1 MSSRNET
8 SEQAVATSSTT
19 LRSRWNRAFVVL
31 FVVVGASGLAAFI
44 GTRALVVMF
53 RGTAERVEADASLL
67 AELRTAIVPHAL
79 GLVARDQPSN
89 AVKDPVEASIEA
101 LFAEGTAESRPSAER
116 RLFQRAL
123 DRWRLMVAATGTAEN
138 PVSIS
143 ERGMLVAVGVP
154 EVLTLLEQAGEAGRA
169 RARDDIARARD
180 LERIRM
186 AALALIVILVSALL
200 LRFAR
205 RLSAE
210 VLRPV
215 GLLRD
220 SANQLAAGQL
230 DHRVEFHRD
239 DELGELAASFNAMAE
254 AISGSQRRLT
264 RQANHDSLTGLANR
278 AVFHARLKA
287 ALGRP
292 ERREATQAVLFVDL
306 DDFKDVNDTL
316 GHAAGDQLLCVVATR
331 LNDAV
336 RPGDLVAR
344 LGGDEFALLLD
355 GVPDH
360 DVALAVAE
368 RVVAALAAPVEL
380 AGTWVHVGA
389 SVGLA
394 MRQSDSDPQSLMR
407 ETDVAMYTA
416 KGRGKN
422 RVERYDATLSDAVD
436 EHHALRGEVAVAA
449 GRGELVLDY
458 QPIVDLA
465 TGRFSGVEA
474 LVRWQHPTRGL
485 LPPSAFIG
493 LAEQTGAIAGIGSWV
508 LETAA
513 GQVRSWQ
520 GRYRIPELK
529 LSVNVSVCQLDDPG
543 FADHVS
549 DVLAR
554 TGLEPGSLVLE
565 IIESVLANPAGGAAL
580 SLDQLRLRGVQVALD
595 DFGTGRASIG
605 YMRQLP
611 VDILKL
617 DRSFVSGE
625 RADRT
630 GDVLLQAIVG
640 LARRLGLDVIPEG
653 IEAPEQ
659 LARLQALGCPTGQ
672 GFLLSRPVPAAAIDE
687 LLAAPIPLPAL
698 LRGAAEVDRA
708 VKLP

>member
-1 MSSRNET
+1 MI
-8 SEQAVATSSTT
+8 QPATSTTT

-31 FVVVGASGLAAFI
+31 VVVVGAGGMANFI
-44 GTRALVVMF
+44 GTRAVVGTF
-53 RGTAERVEADASLL
+53 RATAERVEAETSLL
-67 AELRTAIVPHAL
+67 ADLRAEIVSHAL
-79 GLVARDQPSN
+79 VLVGMEEQGN
-89 AVKDPVEASIEA
+89 AAKSPAFEASIEVH
-101 LFAEGTAESRPSAER
+101 FAEVLATSSPTEEG

-123 DRWRLMVAATGTAEN
+123 DRWRRMVAATGTAEKPASN
-138 PVSIS
+138 QQ
-143 ERGMLVAVGVP
+143 RGEVIAVGLP
-154 EVLTLLEQAGEAGRA
+154 EVLRLLDQGGETGRA
-169 RARDDIARARD
+169 RTSDNIDRARG
-180 LERIRM
+180 LERTAL
-186 AALALIVILVSALL
+186 AALAALIILVSALM

-215 GLLRD
+215 GMLRD
-220 SANQLAAGQL
+220 SANQLAAGEL
-230 DHRVEFHRD
+230 DHRVEFNRD

-278 AVFHARLKA
+278 AAYHARLKD
-287 ALGRP
+287 ALGRS
-292 ERREATQAVLFVDL
+292 ERREGTQAVLFVDL

-316 GHAAGDQLLCVVATR
+316 GHAAGDALLCVVASR
-331 LNDAV
+331 LDDAV

-355 GVPDH
+355 GVPDLTG
-360 DVALAVAE
+360 ALAVAE
-368 RVVAALAAPVEL
+368 RAVASLAVPVEL
-380 AGTWVHVGA
+380 AGAWVQVGA

-394 MRQSDSDPQSLMR
+394 MRQSDSDPESLMR
-407 ETDVAMYTA
+407 EADVAMYTA

-422 RVERYDATLSDAVD
+422 RVERYDPTLSEAVD
-436 EHHALRGEVAVAA
+436 EHHALKVQVAVAA
-449 GRGELVLDY
+449 GRGELLLDY
-458 QPIVDLA
+458 QPIVDLS
-465 TGRFSGVEA
+465 TGRFTGVEA

-493 LAEQTGAIAGIGSWV
+493 LAEQTGAIVGIGSWV

-513 GQVRSWQ
+513 GQVRNWQ
-520 GRYRIPELK
+520 RRYNLPELR
-529 LSVNVSVCQLDDPG
+529 LSVNVSSSQLDEAG
-543 FADHVS
+543 FADHVG

-565 IIESVLANPAGGAAL
+565 VNESILANPSGGATS
-580 SLDQLRLRGVQVALD
+580 SLEHLRLRGVQVALD
-595 DFGTGRASIG
+595 DFGSGQSMIA

-611 VDILKL
+611 VDILKI

-625 RADRT
+625 RANGT
-630 GDVLLQAIVG
+630 GDVALQAIVG

-687 LLAAPIPLPAL
+687 LLTAHIPLPAL
-698 LRGAAEVDRA
+698 VRTAAQDDR
-708 VKLP
+708 VINLP